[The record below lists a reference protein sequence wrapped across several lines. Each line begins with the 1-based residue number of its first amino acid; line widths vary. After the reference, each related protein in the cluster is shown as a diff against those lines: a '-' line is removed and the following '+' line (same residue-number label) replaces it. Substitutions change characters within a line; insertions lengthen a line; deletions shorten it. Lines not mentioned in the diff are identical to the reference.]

1 MSRRR
6 VTGRFYVL
14 LLLIVAVGGYFAWR
28 EFYPHTARTAVI
40 GVASAS
46 DTRTMEGVIIRDEPV
61 TSYEG
66 TGRVSFVASEGEMV
80 KAGDEVAYVY
90 ASGYSEKEMLK
101 LEDVRQSIREYHQ
114 EILSNIVDQELER
127 LDNNVNAKAVEL
139 KTLINHKSSGSLIRL
154 VEQLEDAML
163 ERQDY
168 LSQNRREDPKLNQLY
183 EEERNR
189 ENNIASWQT
198 IQTASSDGM
207 VSFYLDGC
215 ESFLSVDNLESLT
228 PEDIRAILNGA
239 TPESDDASRLLQPV
253 FRLINTEKWYVMVL
267 CDDASWTPVT
277 GQEFSFQFSGYE
289 DLVYSGVVTR
299 IQKTDNE
306 TMALLEVTDPMG
318 PMANL
323 RCGEIV
329 LGANLQ
335 GLLVPSSAIVN
346 QGGQMGVL
354 LSDVP
359 GGTFIPVNVLSRGEA
374 GVLISPTV
382 EGALSAGQTVLLS

>member
-1 MSRRR
+1 M
-6 VTGRFYVL
+6 
-14 LLLIVAVGGYFAWR
+14 LLLILVGVACYFAWR
-28 EFYPHTARTAVI
+28 EFWPHTTQTAVV

-46 DTRTMEGVIIRDEPV
+46 DTRSMEAVIIRDEPV

-114 EILSNIVDQELER
+114 EILNNIVDQELER
-127 LDNNVNAKAVEL
+127 LDNNVTAKAVEL

-154 VEQLEDAML
+154 EEQLVSAMR

-183 EEERNR
+183 EEERKR

-198 IQTASSDGM
+198 VQTASSDGM

-215 ESFLSVDNLESLT
+215 ESFLSVDNLQSLT
-228 PEDIRAILNGA
+228 PEDIRAILSGA
-239 TPESDDASRLLQPV
+239 TPETGDDSRLLQPV
-253 FRLINTEKWYVMVL
+253 FRLINTEKWYIMVL
-267 CDDASWTPVT
+267 CNDTSWTPVT
-277 GQEFSFQFSGYE
+277 GQEFSFQFDGYE
-289 DLVYSGVVTR
+289 DLIYSGVVTK
-299 IQKTDNE
+299 IQKTDQE
-306 TMALLEVTDPMG
+306 TMALLEVTDPLG
-318 PMANL
+318 PLVNL
-323 RCGEIV
+323 RSGQVV

-335 GLLVPSSAIVN
+335 GLLVPSSAIFS
-346 QGGQMGVL
+346 QGGQTGVML
-354 LSDVP
+354 ADVP

-374 GVLISPTV
+374 GVLVAPTV
-382 EGALSAGQTVLLS
+382 EGALSAGQTVLLN

>member
-6 VTGRFYVL
+6 VTGRFYF
-14 LLLIVAVGGYFAWR
+14 LLLIIVGVAAFFAWR
-28 EFYPHTARTAVI
+28 EFFPRSAHTAVI

-46 DTRTMEGVIIRDEPV
+46 DSRSMEGVIIRDEPV

-66 TGRVSFVASEGEMV
+66 TGRVSFVANEGDMV
-80 KAGDEVAYVY
+80 KAGDEVAYIY

-101 LEDVRQSIREYHQ
+101 LEDVRQNIREYHQ
-114 EILSNIVDQELER
+114 EILSNIVDQELQR
-127 LDNNVNAKAVEL
+127 LDNNVTSRAVEL

-154 VEQLEDAML
+154 VDQLEDAML
-163 ERQDY
+163 ARQDY

-183 EEERNR
+183 EEERSR
-189 ENNIASWQT
+189 ENNISSWQT
-198 IQTASSDGM
+198 VQTASGDGM

-215 ESFLSVDNLESLT
+215 ESFLSIDNLHSLT

-239 TPESDDASRLLQPV
+239 TPKKDDASRLLQPV
-253 FRLINTEKWYVMVL
+253 FRLVNTDKWYVMVL
-267 CDDASWTPVT
+267 CGDPAWTPVT

-289 DLVYSGVVTR
+289 DLIYSGIVTK
-299 IQKTDNE
+299 IQKTETE

-318 PMANL
+318 PMVNL
-323 RCGEIV
+323 RSGQVV

-335 GLLVPSSAIVN
+335 GLLVPASAIVN

-374 GVLISPTV
+374 GVLISPLI
-382 EGALSAGQTVLLS
+382 EGSLNAGQTVLLQ